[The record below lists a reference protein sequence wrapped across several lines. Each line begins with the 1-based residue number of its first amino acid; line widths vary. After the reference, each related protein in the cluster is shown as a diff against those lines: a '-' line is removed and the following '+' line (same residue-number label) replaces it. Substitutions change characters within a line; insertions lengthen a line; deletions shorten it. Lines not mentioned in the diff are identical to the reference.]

1 MFIKIS
7 KKYRL
12 AFTLVEVLIASTLFG
27 IAGLALG
34 SVYLYSTR
42 TFGALANYA
51 TLDQN
56 NRNAMDGMTKEIRES
71 MQIIGVDTNAD
82 GNVIGIHLINNTG
95 DTVTYSFDSA
105 NQNLTRAV
113 IPNGS
118 QTPLATQVLV
128 PNCQILSFTIGQ
140 RTPDNTN
147 FDTFPKVG
155 PADSIQVLDM
165 TWKAWKRIPGTEVGT
180 SEEIQTAHV
189 VIRNQHFVQYG
200 IVQTY

>member
-7 KKYRL
+7 KKSRL
-12 AFTLVEVLIASTLFG
+12 AFTLAEVLIASTLFG

-34 SVYLYSTR
+34 SVYLFSTR

-56 NRNAMDGMTKEIRES
+56 NRNAMDGMTKEIREC
-71 MQIIGVDTNAD
+71 MQIIAVDTNAE
-82 GNVIGIHLINNTG
+82 GNVIAIHLINNTG
-95 DTVTYSFDSA
+95 DNVTYSFDSA
-105 NQNLTRAV
+105 SQDLTRTLV
-113 IPNGS
+113 PNGS
-118 QTPLATQVLV
+118 KVPLPAQVLV
-128 PNCQILSFTIGQ
+128 PNCQILSFTVGQ

-147 FDTFPKVG
+147 FDTYPWTPG
-155 PADSIQVLDM
+155 SSIQVLDM
-165 TWKAWKRIPGTEVGT
+165 TWKAWKRIPGTQVGT

-200 IVQTY
+200 IVETY